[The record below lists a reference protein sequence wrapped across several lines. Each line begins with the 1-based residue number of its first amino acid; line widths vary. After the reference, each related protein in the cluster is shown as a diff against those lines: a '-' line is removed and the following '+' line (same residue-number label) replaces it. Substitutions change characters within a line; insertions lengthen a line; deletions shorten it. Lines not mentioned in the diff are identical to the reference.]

1 MTTAEFIYKV
11 ISLLLSNNN
20 CFIYLSY
27 DTNNNLTGMYPL
39 NPAKVDIKQ
48 DLGDSL
54 FLEMDFGDGTNYT
67 LPYEAFIH
75 LKRLYKKHEIFGGDG
90 AISSHKQLIKSIQ
103 MNENLLTGLENAL
116 RSSFQI
122 KGLLKMNAMLSEKD
136 KQRQKEIFDES
147 LKTNRDKNGSSIIP
161 VDMKADY
168 IPLSIDPKVID
179 KETLNFV
186 QSKILNYFGVSEAI
200 LNSKYDENE
209 YNAFYENTLEPLT
222 IFLSNAFSKA
232 LLSRQNLLDGEQILF
247 YGERL
252 NYASWSS
259 KITAIEKLMGLGI
272 FSVNE
277 SRGVLGYPP
286 IEDGNKRIQ
295 SLNYV
300 NTKYA
305 DEYQIGK
312 ENEDD

>member
-1 MTTAEFIYKV
+1 
-11 ISLLLSNNN
+11 
-20 CFIYLSY
+20 
-27 DTNNNLTGMYPL
+27 
-39 NPAKVDIKQ
+39 
-48 DLGDSL
+48 
-54 FLEMDFGDGTNYT
+54 
-67 LPYEAFIH
+67 
-75 LKRLYKKHEIFGGDG
+75 
-90 AISSHKQLIKSIQ
+90 
-103 MNENLLTGLENAL
+103 
-116 RSSFQI
+116 
-122 KGLLKMNAMLSEKD
+122 
-136 KQRQKEIFDES
+136 
-147 LKTNRDKNGSSIIP
+147 
-161 VDMKADY
+161 MKADY

-305 DEYQIGK
+305 DEYQVGK
-312 ENEDD
+312 ENEDEE